1 MRPNTIHA
9 LYYINTQIQEYKYT
23 RMCITAALVKWDH
36 KLFISCN
43 NFHKLNTGWWKWK
56 YMGVG
61 VTRSTP
67 FLSKKWGKLNWLENP
82 LVSILLC
89 KGLKEKFKLFEILH
103 IFVWVL
109 SDEIVFR
116 DFTTFWCFSYLLE
129 QIRPDVPGNEK
140 KIRQKIIGHNF
151 KSVSR
156 LRWGEP
162 HQDKTICFHKRRN
175 IKSYSN
181 ATLFAE

>member
-9 LYYINTQIQEYKYT
+9 LYYIDTQIQEYKYT

-61 VTRSTP
+61 GDSQ
-67 FLSKKWGKLNWLENP
+67 SKKRGKLNWFENP

-109 SDEIVFR
+109 SDEIVFQ

-129 QIRPDVPGNEK
+129 QIRPDVRGMKRKYGKKLSDTTLRAFLGWDGGNRI
-140 KIRQKIIGHNF
+140 KIKQFVFINVGI
-151 KSVSR
+151 
-156 LRWGEP
+156 
-162 HQDKTICFHKRRN
+162 
-175 IKSYSN
+175 
-181 ATLFAE
+181 

>member
-1 MRPNTIHA
+1 MRPQTIYF
-9 LYYINTQIQEYKYT
+9 LQQFPQIK
-23 RMCITAALVKWDH
+23 H
-36 KLFISCN
+36 
-43 NFHKLNTGWWKWK
+43 TGGGNENIWGW
-56 YMGVG
+56 G

-67 FLSKKWGKLNWLENP
+67 FLSKNWGKLNWFENP

-109 SDEIVFR
+109 SDEIVFQ

-162 HQDKTICFHKRRN
+162 HQDKTICFHKLSEYKKLLKCHSIHWILYGR
-175 IKSYSN
+175 
-181 ATLFAE
+181 AF